1 MNPSSSPDGASG
13 AVAVASPD
21 SSGTTDR
28 ASLIDVLLL
37 LAAHLR
43 LLIVLPLASGVLA
56 LGLTYLVTPVF
67 TASTQLM
74 TPQQSGGTAAALLG
88 SLGGAT
94 GALGGGLAGLK
105 NPSDQ
110 WIGLLRSRVVADA
123 IVQRFKLREVY
134 QSEFQFQARD
144 TLAVNTRIV
153 AGRDGL
159 IDLEVDDTDR
169 ERAAR
174 IVATYVEE
182 LQRLSN
188 TLAVT
193 EAAQRRVFF
202 QKRLTET
209 KEALVKAEIALR
221 EGGISANVLK
231 TSPEAAV
238 TQLAQAQAAL
248 AAQEVKLSVMRGAM
262 TELNP
267 EYRQAQRELASLRE
281 QLRRAEQDQPGQ
293 ARSDSAQYVARYRD
307 FKYYETLFELFA
319 RQYELARADE
329 AKDGA
334 LVQVVDPVQ
343 VPEHKSRPRRG
354 LIAVVV
360 TGFALVLTI
369 AGLLAMD
376 GLRRYRQRPEGA
388 EKLDLLRRRLRGR
401 SGDR

>member
-1 MNPSSSPDGASG
+1 MNPSNPPDGAAG
-13 AVAVASPD
+13 AVAVAAPD
-21 SSGTTDR
+21 PAGTAGR
-28 ASLIDVLLL
+28 SSLIDVLLL
-37 LAAHLR
+37 LSAHLR
-43 LLIVLPLASGVLA
+43 LLVVLPLACGVLA
-56 LGLTYLVTPVF
+56 LGLTYLMQPVF

-88 SLGGAT
+88 SLSGAT
-94 GALGGGLAGLK
+94 GALGGGLAGIK

-123 IVQRFKLREVY
+123 IVERFKLREVY
-134 QSEFQFQARD
+134 VAEFQFQARD
-144 TLAVNTRIV
+144 TLAGNTRIV
-153 AGRDGL
+153 AGRDGM
-159 IDLEVDDTDR
+159 IDLEVDDTSP
-169 ERAAR
+169 ERAAQ
-174 IVATYVEE
+174 IVAAYVEE

-202 QKRLTET
+202 QKRLAET
-209 KEALVKAEIALR
+209 KDALVKAETALR

-262 TELNP
+262 TEQNP

-281 QLRRAEQDQPGQ
+281 QLQRAEQDQPGQ
-293 ARSDSAQYVARYRD
+293 ARGDSAQYVARYRD
-307 FKYYETLFELFA
+307 FKYHETLFELFA

-354 LIAVVV
+354 LIAVAA
-360 TGFALVLTI
+360 TGF
-369 AGLLAMD
+369 GLLLTTAWLLAAD
-376 GLRRYRQRPEGA
+376 GLRRYRQHPEGA
-388 EKLDLLRRRLRGR
+388 EKLALLGRRLRGR
-401 SGDR
+401 GGR